1 MRYFK
6 SFRGDDYYI
15 PTELEEEFLFY
26 TNKIIKNADIPDHIE
41 LFRGCV
47 VAFDTKFAKY
57 QVKFRRGQIWYKKTE
72 SWMGNDEKGSR
83 VKISSV
89 DGSFILYR
97 KTKRIFGLDIS
108 IGQRYCL
115 NKFSMLR
122 IYEQLLFSRQS

>member
-15 PTELEEEFLFY
+15 PCELEEEFLFY
-26 TNKIIKNADIPDHIE
+26 TNKIKRNKDILDHIE
-41 LFRGCV
+41 LYRGCI
-47 VAFDTKFAKY
+47 VAFDTKFSKY
-57 QVKFRRGQIWYKKTE
+57 QVVFRTGQIWVKRTE
-72 SWMGNDEKGSR
+72 SWMGNDERGSK

-122 IYEQLLFSRQS
+122 IYEQLLFSR

>member
-15 PTELEEEFLFY
+15 PSELEKEFLFY
-26 TNKIIKNADIPDHIE
+26 TNKIIKNANIPDHIE
-41 LFRGCV
+41 VYRGCII
-47 VAFDTKFAKY
+47 AFDTKFAKY
-57 QVKFRRGQIWYKKTE
+57 QVVFRRGQIWFKKTE

-122 IYEQLLFSRQS
+122 IYE